1 MSKCKNCG
9 SDSHCGV
16 SFKREMRDGDNK
28 IVEISERVLKKNN
41 IKFKELGEPL
51 RMILTG
57 SSKAPSIKEIVKI
70 LGINETI
77 SRLKKYI

>member
-1 MSKCKNCG
+1 MDFLNEISKIENN
-9 SDSHCGV
+9 
-16 SFKREMRDGDNK
+16 FDNK
-28 IVEISERVLKKNN
+28 IGEISEIVLKKNN

-57 SSKAPSIKEIVKI
+57 SSKAPSIKEIVEI

-77 SRLKKYI
+77 SRLKQHI